1 MGLSMK
7 VLIVDDIGYSC
18 HYYARLVEKIGF
30 IAITASSGYEAIKLL
45 RTDNEISVVLTD
57 LIMSGMDGVDL
68 YQQAQQV
75 ERYSDSGAVAAPKFI
90 LMTAVRPD
98 KNPEDKNFQRIKLA
112 KELGFSKIMFKPL
125 DQSELKQELNDMSLN
140 VFRSTQREKPLDL
153 YSPTQKVRQSVREIV
168 EADNKE
174 AASEFLKIL
183 LEEIANLKKYLKTS

>member
-1 MGLSMK
+1 MK

-30 IAITASSGYEAIKLL
+30 TAITASSGYEAIKLL
-45 RTDNEISVVLTD
+45 QTDNEIHVVLTD
-57 LIMSGMDGVDL
+57 LVMSGMDGVDL
-68 YQQAQQV
+68 FQQAQQV
-75 ERYSDSGAVAAPKFI
+75 ERYSDSGAVAPPQFI

-98 KNPEDKNFQRIKLA
+98 KNPQDKNLQRIKLA
-112 KELGFSKIMFKPL
+112 NELGFSKIMFKPL
-125 DQSELKQELNDMSLN
+125 DQNELKQELNDMSLN
-140 VFRSTQREKPLDL
+140 VIHSTESEMVLDL